1 MKIGLTG
8 TMSVGKTSLVNALK
22 QLPEFK
28 DYYFATER
36 SKYLR
41 DLGIPLNT
49 DSTVRGQIIFMAERS
64 SELFR
69 ENLITDRSIIDVMAF
84 TSLSKSISVKDKQ
97 YLIDCASTLIKEYDY
112 IFYIDPKGTKIED
125 NGVRCIDEDYR
136 YQVDKQIA
144 YYLHKYSPHNLI
156 TISGPTEDRIEKIK
170 ETLFPQYV

>member
-64 SELFR
+64 SELFKD
-69 ENLITDRSIIDVMAF
+69 NLITDRSIIDVMAF
-84 TSLSKSISVKDKQ
+84 TSLSKTISKQDKK
-97 YLIDCASTLIKEYDY
+97 YLIDCASTLIPEYDY
-112 IFYIDPKGTKIED
+112 IFYIDPIGTKMED
-125 NGVRCIDEDYR
+125 NGVRCVDEDYR
-136 YQVDKQIA
+136 NQVNTQIR
-144 YYLHKYSPHNLI
+144 YYLHKYQPKNLI
-156 TISGPTEDRIEKIK
+156 IISGPTESRIKTIK
-170 ETLFPQYV
+170 ETIFS